1 MHMNEKNCVIDLRED
16 IRDKILSYISRMNF
30 SYGTKL
36 LSEKQLAAKFLVS
49 RGTIRTVLSE
59 LETEGKLIRK
69 QGSGTYVNT
78 KAFML
83 ETTLYPRIDMRTIIE
98 KNGFAVSSHNL
109 SVKHAP
115 AGEFSKYL
123 NCNAGDEIQEV
134 HSIYY
139 ADRQPCMYCVDRI
152 PSGILSDECWKGTKM
167 HARSLYTSF
176 RDQADIHI
184 TWDVI
189 RIYSVCCSDVPQA
202 ASYLKKGDAPNKS
215 LTLLTIINYDENS
228 RPILY
233 GNIYVNTDLIQLN
246 LIRDLSKLP

>member
-1 MHMNEKNCVIDLRED
+1 MNETNCVIDLRED
-16 IRDKILSYISRMNF
+16 IRDKILSYISCMNF
-30 SYGTKL
+30 SCGTKL
-36 LSEKQLAAKFLVS
+36 LSEKQLATKFQVS

-78 KAFML
+78 RAFML

-98 KNGFAVSSHNL
+98 KNGFTVSSHNI
-109 SVKHAP
+109 SIKHVP

-123 NCNAGDEIQEV
+123 ICNADDEIQEV
-134 HSIYY
+134 HSIYF
-139 ADRQPCMYCVDRI
+139 ADQHPCMYCIDRI
-152 PSGILSDECWKGTKM
+152 SSGILSDECWKGTKM

-176 RDQADIHI
+176 RDQANIHI

-189 RIYSVCCSDVPQA
+189 RIYSVCCCDVPQVA
-202 ASYLKKGDAPNKS
+202 FYLKKDDAPNKS